1 MKTLKNFFDSFQETM
16 AAAAFAEEGEFES
29 ALQMM
34 TSNKNANKKILLG
47 TEGNTSLAKTA
58 QYAFNA
64 CKHLGTNLEVLHLIR
79 QTELAETLKNTER
92 KTKEGQI
99 PRKLKFKKIGVLYYP
114 VFSVDPLEEEVARFA
129 VNRGDILFVVLNKDV
144 GQKRKKGTHFASLL
158 TKLKCPVVIPQ
169 TF

>member
-16 AAAAFAEEGEFES
+16 TAAAFAEAGEFES

-47 TEGNTSLAKTA
+47 TEGNMALSKTA

-64 CKHLGTNLEVLHLIR
+64 CIRLGANLEVLHLIR
-79 QTELAETLKNTER
+79 QKELVKTIENTE
-92 KTKEGQI
+92 KKIKEDQI
-99 PRKLKFKKIGVLYYP
+99 PRKLKFKKIGVLYFP
-114 VFSVDPLEEEVARFA
+114 VFSEYPLEEEVIRFA
-129 VNRGDILFVVLNKDV
+129 ENRGDILFVVLNTDV

-158 TKLKCPVVIPQ
+158 TTLKCPVVVPQ
-169 TF
+169 TI